1 MTMPM
6 TDTARNQITI
16 ILATG
21 NRDKVRELRPLLENI
36 SPLFRVFALH
46 EIGTDVEIEETEAT
60 LEGNALLKAR
70 AIFDLLAERFPFMIA
85 LADDTGLEVES
96 LNGAPGVYS
105 ARYAPMHA
113 GESPTYKDNVNHLL
127 HSMNGIANRTARFRS
142 VLALKGSLP
151 SLQGPFLFEETAD
164 GVVHGS
170 ITLEPKGDAGFG
182 YDPVFLVDSTGKTY
196 SEMSMAEKNALS
208 HRSLAVQQA
217 IVALKDILAGHSIPL
232 TDTNASL

>member
-1 MTMPM
+1 M
-6 TDTARNQITI
+6 TDTAKNRIAI

-36 SPLFRVFALH
+36 SPLFSVFALH
-46 EIGTDVEIEETEAT
+46 EIGINVDIEETETT

-85 LADDTGLEVES
+85 LADDTGLEVEC

-105 ARYAPMHA
+105 ARYAPMPA
-113 GESPTYKDNVNHLL
+113 GESPAYKDNVKHLL
-127 HSMNGIANRTARFRS
+127 QSMNGIANRAARFRT
-142 VLALKGSLP
+142 VLAMKGSLP
-151 SLQGPFLFEETAD
+151 SPQGPFLFEETED

-170 ITLEPKGDAGFG
+170 ITPEPEGDAGFG

-196 SEMSMAEKNALS
+196 SEMSMAEKNRLS
-208 HRSLAVQQA
+208 HRSLAVQKA
-217 IVALKDILAGHSIPL
+217 IAALKNILTVHNIPL

>member
-1 MTMPM
+1 M
-6 TDTARNQITI
+6 TDPARNQIAI

-46 EIGTDVEIEETEAT
+46 EIGVNVEIEESETT

-70 AIFDLLAERFPFMIA
+70 AIFNLLAERYPFMIA
-85 LADDTGLEVES
+85 LADDTGLEVEC

-105 ARYAPMHA
+105 ARYAPMPA
-113 GESPTYKDNVNHLL
+113 GESPTYKDNVKHLL
-127 HSMNGIANRTARFRS
+127 RSMNGIADRTARFRS
-142 VLALKGSLP
+142 VIAMKGSLP
-151 SLQGPFLFEETAD
+151 SPKGQCLFEKIAD

-170 ITLEPKGDAGFG
+170 ITLEPKGDGGFG

-208 HRSLAVQQA
+208 HRSLAVKKA
-217 IVALKDILAGHSIPL
+217 IIALKDILAARGIPS
-232 TDTNASL
+232 TVTNAPL

>member
-1 MTMPM
+1 M
-6 TDTARNQITI
+6 TDTAKNRIAI

-36 SPLFRVFALH
+36 SPLFSVFALH
-46 EIGTDVEIEETEAT
+46 EIGINVDIEETETT

-85 LADDTGLEVES
+85 LADDTGLEVEC

-105 ARYAPMHA
+105 ARYAPMPE
-113 GESPTYKDNVNHLL
+113 GESPTYKDNVKHLL
-127 HSMNGIANRTARFRS
+127 HSMNGIDDRTARFRS

-151 SLQGPFLFEETAD
+151 SPQGPFLFEETAD

-170 ITLEPKGDAGFG
+170 ITLEPKGDGGFG

-208 HRSLAVQQA
+208 HRSLAVQKA
-217 IVALKDILAGHSIPL
+217 IAILKNILAEHGIPL
-232 TDTNASL
+232 TNTYAPL